1 MNIPIL
7 SQDPKN
13 LDFPPIE
20 QANKEGLLAIGG
32 DLSSARLRG
41 AYRRGIFPWYSEGQP
56 IMWWSPDPR
65 TVLFPKAL
73 KVSRSLRKTLRQ
85 GRFQVSLDRNFDR
98 VIRACALPRDGA
110 GVTGTWITPEMIDA
124 YCELHHGG
132 IAHSV
137 EAWLG
142 DELVGGLYGV
152 ALGKVFFGE
161 SMFSHVSD
169 ASKVAFVYLAK
180 QLQAWGYLMI
190 DCQLP
195 SKHLFS
201 LGAQLIRREVF
212 LAEIKRLR
220 ESAKPLATWAI
231 DPALRVA

>member
-1 MNIPIL
+1 MAL
-7 SQDPKN
+7 
-13 LDFPPIE
+13 
-20 QANKEGLLAIGG
+20 GG
-32 DLSSARLRG
+32 DLSIERLEA

-73 KVSRSLRKTLRQ
+73 KISRSLRKTLRQ
-85 GRFQVSLDRNFDR
+85 GRFQISLDRNFDR
-98 VIRACALPRDGA
+98 VIRACALPRDETGA
-110 GVTGTWITPEMIDA
+110 TGTWITSEMIDA

-137 EAWLG
+137 EAWL
-142 DELVGGLYGV
+142 DDKLVGGLYGV

-161 SMFSHVSD
+161 SMFSEVSD

-180 QLQAWGYLMI
+180 QLQAWGYSMI

-195 SKHLFS
+195 SQHLFS
-201 LGAQLIRREVF
+201 LGAQLIDRQAF
-212 LAEIKRLR
+212 LAKIKHLR
-220 ESAKPLATWAI
+220 ESAKPSAPWVI